1 MKSVILFPVLLIA
14 LAANAATYECQVGR
28 SLPTDAQKIDITV
41 YEKENTSSVGRCLI
55 NVEKGC
61 SLSFSD
67 EVHYNEFLKSKK
79 FYNLKGQSDLQIFYD
94 LKFID
99 NDGQGILRFGKCKIT
114 SP

>member
-1 MKSVILFPVLLIA
+1 MKSVILFPVLLIT
-14 LAANAATYECQVGR
+14 LTANAATYECNVER
-28 SLPTDAQKIDITV
+28 SLPTDAPNLNITV
-41 YEKENTSSVGRCLI
+41 DERENSSSVIRCLV

-79 FYNLKGQSDLQIFYD
+79 FYNLKGQSDLQIFSD

-99 NDGQGILRFGKCKIT
+99 NSGQGVFRFGKCNIT
-114 SP
+114 AP